1 MHCAEP
7 SAAAYWPGVHGE
19 QADCPVAL
27 EKVPKVQ
34 SVAEAAP
41 VELTKE
47 PSGAEVQAV
56 AATWGDRSRETRRIA

>member
-1 MHCAEP
+1 M
-7 SAAAYWPGVHGE
+7 HGE

-47 PSGAEVQAV
+47 PAGAGVQAV
-56 AATWGDRSRETRRIA
+56 APVEEA